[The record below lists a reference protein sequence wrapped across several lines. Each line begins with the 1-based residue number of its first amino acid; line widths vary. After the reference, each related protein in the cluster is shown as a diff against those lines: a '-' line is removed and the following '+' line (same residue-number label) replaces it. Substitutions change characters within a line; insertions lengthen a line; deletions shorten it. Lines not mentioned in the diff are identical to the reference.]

1 MLQRRSIRAVYT
13 SHTGTVAVTTA
24 AGCAS
29 PSARFNLTTVI
40 ARQNAGVKQVADRV
54 RLISFMQYVVG
65 FFDDETKRLE
75 PVENRSRRKCYRCA
89 PDDLLPSPEQTRCW

>member
-1 MLQRRSIRAVYT
+1 MCLAKREI
-13 SHTGTVAVTTA
+13 
-24 AGCAS
+24 
-29 PSARFNLTTVI
+29 NLSTVI

-75 PVENRSRRKCYRCA
+75 PVENRCRAKV
-89 PDDLLPSPEQTRCW
+89 LPMCPG

>member
-1 MLQRRSIRAVYT
+1 MCLAKREI
-13 SHTGTVAVTTA
+13 
-24 AGCAS
+24 
-29 PSARFNLTTVI
+29 NLSTVI

-75 PVENRSRRKCYRCA
+75 PVENRSRAKV
-89 PDDLLPSPEQTRCW
+89 LPMCPG